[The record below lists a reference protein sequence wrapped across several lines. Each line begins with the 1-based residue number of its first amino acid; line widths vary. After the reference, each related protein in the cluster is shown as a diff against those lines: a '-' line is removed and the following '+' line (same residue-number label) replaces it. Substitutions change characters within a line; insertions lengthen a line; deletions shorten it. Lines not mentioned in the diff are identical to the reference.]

1 MRNAIWVSQFNY
13 SGVRLLV
20 IPYYQYS
27 AISNCF
33 RAHIELLNSPTLLY
47 VYFIGTVRAL
57 GFLNERLLASG
68 GAGDTKVRLVDVN
81 KPTDVITSLV
91 HGGQINEVYRCS
103 ENELVTASQDERIR
117 IWDVRS
123 SECVW
128 EVSCVTPPS
137 SVCCDK
143 SEKKIAT
150 SCEDGTVQIF
160 DRRNSVCFYSNK
172 VSCVC
177 CGNAE
182 IL

>member
-1 MRNAIWVSQFNY
+1 M
-13 SGVRLLV
+13 
-20 IPYYQYS
+20 S
-27 AISNCF
+27 AKCHTGF
-33 RAHIELLNSPTLLY
+33 LNDNY

-81 KPTDVITSLV
+81 KPTDVITSLL
-91 HGGQINEVYRCS
+91 HAGQINEVYRCS
-103 ENELVTASQDERIR
+103 ENELVTASQDEYVR

-128 EVSCVTPPS
+128 KVSCVTPPS
-137 SVCCDK
+137 SVCSDQ
-143 SEKKIAT
+143 SGNKIAA

-177 CGNAE
+177 WKISNF
-182 IL
+182 LKK